1 MDVSKNID
9 LKTELCLLFIML
21 ILQFSLSSYS
31 ESYSC
36 QHDLGVHCIS
46 KKDNSLKLFAYQNC
60 RVGAK
65 LKYCFLI

>member
-46 KKDNSLKLFAYQNC
+46 KKTIHQNYLHIRIVEWVQNSNTDF
-60 RVGAK
+60 
-65 LKYCFLI
+65 